1 MTEGREDPPAPG
13 VRADVGPRTDTLRGG
28 RTVRGELGW
37 SSQRPLLTTRPR
49 EPVGRPPRKPGP
61 KGRFHCRCLPS
72 GDGPEGA
79 ISLVERFSCFSNG
92 QRGPPSWLA
101 QSLETS
107 DPTSGGSQTLPSFT
121 TAPCYRSTRDA
132 ASRTLRPQRLLCCV
146 CVSALPRALQLRPEE
161 K

>member
-1 MTEGREDPPAPG
+1 MTEGSEDPSAPG

-79 ISLVERFSCFSNG
+79 ISLVERFACFSNG

-101 QSLETS
+101 QSLRL
-107 DPTSGGSQTLPSFT
+107 QTLPPEGAKHCRPSPLPLVT
-121 TAPCYRSTRDA
+121 GAPAMPHHGPCVHS
-132 ASRTLRPQRLLCCV
+132 ASSAV
-146 CVSALPRALQLRPEE
+146 FVSALCLGPCS
-161 K
+161 